1 MTRDE
6 IYECIPE
13 ATREA
18 YGSNRDEQI
27 DNFMKENPDIFGEVL
42 KTEQDILDYIVVTLA
57 NKLGVCDMAFKGG
70 YILNQ
75 RIPGVRQTYD
85 IAGVDANVFT
95 IERSLSD
102 KLSVLCSRK
111 RFRRVKDL
119 YDIYVQTLYFN
130 IDYMKL
136 QEALEKRETTWNLFP
151 SDDVVLEQL
160 RHAYE
165 TLVISDTDSE
175 RVKPPFKEV
184 MERISIFC
192 DPMLYNYEK
201 STWDCKRGGW
211 L

>member
-6 IYECIPE
+6 IYECIP
-13 ATREA
+13 
-18 YGSNRDEQI
+18 
-27 DNFMKENPDIFGEVL
+27 
-42 KTEQDILDYIVVTLA
+42 
-57 NKLGVCDMAFKGG
+57 
-70 YILNQ
+70 
-75 RIPGVRQTYD
+75 
-85 IAGVDANVFT
+85 
-95 IERSLSD
+95 D

-111 RFRRVKDL
+111 RFRRAKDL